1 MPQYSFACDECG
13 DTAVEF
19 RQVADRN
26 KTKPCMVNRCRG
38 RMRRALLK
46 DLLGVNTDQ
55 KNYSQEILNET
66 MGVMPSQVAEARKLS
81 PKINYTDDGRIRL
94 RNGADRK
101 LVQKELAKLF

>member
-1 MPQYSFACDECG
+1 MPQFSYTCDECG

-19 RQVADRN
+19 RRVTDRN
-26 KTKPCMVNRCRG
+26 KTKPCLNNRCRG

-46 DLLGVNTDQ
+46 DLLAVTTDQ
-55 KNYSQEILNET
+55 KNYSREILNDT
-66 MGVMPSQVAEARKLS
+66 MGVMPNQVAEARRLS
-81 PKINYTDDGRIRL
+81 PGINYTDDGQIRL